1 MTLASSGLLLSLL
14 ADFSQV
20 KARGK
25 FYLEVSGVGHSIDF
39 EIGDNVYDIAFY
51 TIMRGLYLWRCGTAV
66 KIVWE
71 MLKSYWPAESVHLL
85 TTFSF
90 TSWIEGRR

>member
-25 FYLEVSGVGHSIDF
+25 FYLEVPGVGHSIDF
-39 EIGDNVYDIAFY
+39 EIGDNVYDIAF
-51 TIMRGLYLWRCGTAV
+51 
-66 KIVWE
+66 
-71 MLKSYWPAESVHLL
+71 
-85 TTFSF
+85 
-90 TSWIEGRR
+90 